1 MGKLILVT
9 GGAKSGKSSYAEKL
23 AKEIKGDILYV
34 ATSIPF
40 DDEMKFKVKRH
51 MEQRPSNWSTLEAY
65 KDFHSKLIPMLS
77 GKSGVILDCITNLVS
92 NLLLEKCGDIEK
104 IKASQ
109 IVEIEEYIKEE
120 IKEFINISKNI
131 SIPFIVVTNE
141 VGMALVPEY
150 KLGRIFRELAGSINQ
165 IIAKEAE
172 EVYFCISGIP
182 VRIK

>member
-9 GGAKSGKSSYAEKL
+9 GGARSGKSSYAERL
-23 AKEIKGDILYV
+23 AKEIRGDILYV

-40 DDEMKFKVKRH
+40 DDEMKFKVKKH
-51 MEQRPSNWSTLEAY
+51 IEQRPSNWDTLEAY
-65 KDFHSKLIPMLS
+65 KDFHSKLIPMLP

-109 IVEIEEYIKEE
+109 IVEIEEYIKGE
-120 IKEFINISKNI
+120 IKEFINISKNT

-150 KLGRIFRELAGSINQ
+150 KLGRIFRELAGIVNQ

-172 EVYFCISGIP
+172 KVYFCISGIP

>member
-9 GGAKSGKSSYAEKL
+9 GGARSGKSSYAEKL

-40 DDEMKFKVKRH
+40 DDEMKFKVKKH
-51 MEQRPSNWSTLEAY
+51 IEKRPSNWDTLEAY
-65 KDFHSKLIPMLS
+65 KDLHSKLIPMLS
-77 GKSGVILDCITNLVS
+77 GKSGVLLDCITNLVS

-104 IKASQ
+104 MKASQ
-109 IVEIEEYIKEE
+109 IVEIEKYIKGE
-120 IKEFINISKNI
+120 IKEFINISKHT

-150 KLGRIFRELAGSINQ
+150 KLGRIFRDLADRKS
-165 IIAKEAE
+165 
-172 EVYFCISGIP
+172 V
-182 VRIK
+182 V